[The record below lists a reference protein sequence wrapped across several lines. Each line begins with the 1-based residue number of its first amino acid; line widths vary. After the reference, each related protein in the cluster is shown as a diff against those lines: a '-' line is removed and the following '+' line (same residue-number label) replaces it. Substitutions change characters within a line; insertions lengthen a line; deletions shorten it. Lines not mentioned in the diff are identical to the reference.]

1 MKTME
6 ELENELRSWAPR
18 PPSARL
24 RAKVFGQPTV
34 EPSFGWS
41 QARVAFASAVAVA
54 LVIAIRQGSPSFSS
68 GSQASPAM
76 LAAVMS
82 NQNLAAYAV
91 RQDNQGLNTP
101 ASMFEGT
108 NLGDSIVPTHFIRA
122 NSKQ

>member
-6 ELENELRSWAPR
+6 ELENELRTWTPR

-24 RAKVFGQPTV
+24 RAKIFGPPAV
-34 EPSFGWS
+34 EPSWGWN

-54 LVIAIRQGSPSFSS
+54 LVIAIRQGAPSFST
-68 GSQASPAM
+68 GGQASPAM

-91 RQDNQGLNTP
+91 RQDPGLNN
-101 ASMFEGT
+101 ASVFEGT
-108 NLGDSIVPTHFIRA
+108 NLRDSIVPAEFIRA
-122 NSKQ
+122 TSK

>member
-6 ELENELRSWAPR
+6 ELENELRTWTPR
-18 PPSARL
+18 PSSARL
-24 RAKVFGQPTV
+24 RAKIFGQPTV
-34 EPSFGWS
+34 EPGFGWS

-54 LVIAIRQGSPSFSS
+54 LVIAIRQGPPSFSS

-91 RQDNQGLNTP
+91 RQENQGLNT

>member
-6 ELENELRSWAPR
+6 ELENELRTWTPR

-24 RAKVFGQPTV
+24 RAKIFGQPTV
-34 EPSFGWS
+34 EPGFGWS

-54 LVIAIRQGSPSFSS
+54 LVIAIRQGPPSFSS

>member
-1 MKTME
+1 
-6 ELENELRSWAPR
+6 
-18 PPSARL
+18 
-24 RAKVFGQPTV
+24 
-34 EPSFGWS
+34 
-41 QARVAFASAVAVA
+41 
-54 LVIAIRQGSPSFSS
+54 
-68 GSQASPAM
+68 M